1 MGPQFSTVCVDG
13 VVQRWEDLRLQD
25 FAQGFF
31 FGAGFF
37 TTFRI
42 DAGRPLFLAR
52 HLARLRASLAAFPT
66 AVRAPEPAL
75 LHEDAVR
82 DSLRRGLETD
92 PLMGPRFTGVG
103 KLAVSDGHVLCT
115 FRPLAPD
122 FEALHR
128 EGRTLDSVEAGAY
141 RRAER
146 TVNHKGLAWFRQ
158 HALLPRLPVIT
169 NEADEVCELPTANLF
184 VQLDGALVTPP
195 LESPCL
201 PGIARAVLLEVGHLE
216 GLPVV
221 ERTVPLADLSR
232 AQACFFSNGVA
243 LAVGVPHLLGRALP
257 DSLRLAEQARAV
269 LEARALREG

>member
-1 MGPQFSTVCVDG
+1 MFSTVSVDG

-52 HLARLRASLAAFPT
+52 HLARLRGSLAAFPT
-66 AVRAPEPAL
+66 AVRAPALAL
-75 LHEDAVR
+75 LLEDAVR
-82 DSLRRGLETD
+82 DSLRRCLEAD
-92 PLMGPRFTGVG
+92 PLLGPDFTGVG
-103 KLAVSDGHVLCT
+103 KLAVSDGRVLCT

-122 FEALHR
+122 FESLHR
-128 EGRTLDSVEAGAY
+128 EGRGLDSVEPGAY

-158 HALLPRLPVIT
+158 HALLPRLPLIT
-169 NEADEVCELPTANLF
+169 NEADEVCELPTANIF
-184 VQLDGALVTPP
+184 VQLDGALITPP
-195 LESPCL
+195 LAAPCL
-201 PGIARAVLLEVGHLE
+201 PGIARAVLLDADHVA

-221 ERTVPLADLSR
+221 ERAIPLAELSR
-232 AQACFFSNGVA
+232 AQACFFSNAVA
-243 LAVGVPHLLGRALP
+243 LAVGVPQLLGQALP
-257 DSLRLAEQARAV
+257 DSLRLAEQARAA
-269 LEARALREG
+269 LEARALREA

>member
-1 MGPQFSTVCVDG
+1 MSSTVSVDG

-42 DAGRPLFLAR
+42 DAGQPRFLAR
-52 HLARLRASLAAFPT
+52 HLARLRGSLDAFPT
-66 AVRAPEPAL
+66 AVRAPASAL

-82 DSLRRGLETD
+82 DTLRRCLAAD
-92 PLMGPRFTGVG
+92 AVLGPRFTGVG

-115 FRPLAPD
+115 FRPLPEGL
-122 FEALHR
+122 EALHR
-128 EGRTLDSVEAGAY
+128 EGRELDGVEPGAY

-146 TVNHKGLAWFRQ
+146 TVNHKGLAYFRQ
-158 HALLPRLPVIT
+158 HALLPRLPVLT
-169 NEADEVCELPTANLF
+169 NEAAEVCELPTANLF

-195 LESPCL
+195 LGAPCL
-201 PGIARAVLLEVGHLE
+201 PGIARAVLLAMASLE

-221 ERTVPLADLSR
+221 ERALPVADLSR
-232 AQACFFSNGVA
+232 AQACFYSNAVA
-243 LAVGVPHLLGRALP
+243 LAVGVPRLSGRELP
-257 DSLRLAEQARAV
+257 DSLRLAERARAA